1 MRKIVVACLVG
12 LMAVNGAIITNDAL
26 AQQQQRSSKQKDK
39 GRPPP
44 PPAPRCPDL
53 GVGTIAFVSE
63 LPGQPPLAD
72 GEIAVTYAVR
82 NDGNAPYAAVNAD
95 YTSVA
100 LEYTTA
106 AGATRLAVVPAITT
120 VNEEGRVALSYGHSV
135 RGAIRAVVP
144 AEAQGRR
151 LRLRLVYASE
161 GTRSGIPDCNENNN
175 TVNLVR
181 PAAPT
186 AP

>member
-1 MRKIVVACLVG
+1 MRKIVIACLVG
-12 LMAVNGAIITNDAL
+12 LLVVNGAIVTTEAL

-44 PPAPRCPDL
+44 PPAARCPDL

-82 NDGNAPYAAVNAD
+82 NDGNTPYAAIDTAF
-95 YTSVA
+95 TSVA

-106 AGATRLAVVPAITT
+106 AGATRLAAVPALTT
-120 VNEEGRVALSYGHSV
+120 VNEDGHVVLSYGHSV
-135 RGAIRAVVP
+135 RGAIRAVLP

-161 GTRSGIPDCNENNN
+161 GTRQGIPDCNEANNF
-175 TVNLVR
+175 VNLVR
-181 PAAPT
+181 PAAPA